1 MGFEGQADLHHA
13 EAQQDHTNSP
23 DEAENKI
30 AEVVD
35 NIQRVTGGKGRGGAA
50 AQHKHQGRVDRKG
63 APALFAHRQAAG
75 FLVLLAFLVK
85 QFHFAFP
92 P

>member
-1 MGFEGQADLHHA
+1 MGFEREADLHHA

-23 DEAENKI
+23 DEAENEV

-35 NIQRVTGGKGRGGAA
+35 NRQGVAGSKGRGGAA
-50 AQHKHQGRVDRKG
+50 AQHKHQGRVDGKG
-63 APALFAHRQAAG
+63 AFALFAHRQAAG

>member
-13 EAQQDHTNSP
+13 EAQQDHTDGP
-23 DEAENKI
+23 DEAENEV

-35 NIQRVTGGKGRGGAA
+35 NRQRVAGGKGRGGAA
-50 AQHKHQGRVDRKG
+50 AQHKHQGRVGREG
-63 APALFAHRQAAG
+63 AFALFAHGQAAG
-75 FLVLLAFLVK
+75 FLVLVLLVK
-85 QFHFAFP
+85 QSHFAFP